1 MKTYYVYMMAS
12 LNNNV
17 LYIGVTN
24 NLFRR
29 VYEHKSG
36 LIEGFTKTYNCK
48 KLVWYK
54 EFKNINAAIY
64 EEKRMKKWKR
74 VYKNN
79 VINKMN
85 PEWKD
90 LYNGFS
96 ILYEG
101 K

>member
-1 MKTYYVYMMAS
+1 MMAS

-24 NLFRR
+24 NLIRR
-29 VYEHKSG
+29 IYEHKNG
-36 LIEGFTKTYNCK
+36 MIEGFTKRYNCK
-48 KLVWYK
+48 KLVWFK
-54 EFKNINAAIY
+54 EMKDINNAIY

-79 VINKMN
+79 LINKMN

-90 LYNGFS
+90 LYNDFS
-96 ILYEG
+96 VLY

>member
-1 MKTYYVYMMAS
+1 MMTS

-24 NLFRR
+24 NLIRR

-36 LIEGFTKTYNCK
+36 LINGFTKRYNCK

-54 EFKNINAAIY
+54 KLNNISDAIY

-74 VYKNN
+74 AYKIN

-90 LYNGFS
+90 LYNNFS
-96 ILYEG
+96 VLYD